1 MSKIISQ
8 ISFII
13 LLVFTLTSC
22 EKSNPVEQEEHFEP
36 MGLIIRDATKAVY
49 MKLWEGKLDTAYY
62 SKISILD
69 TGLTDAFYVTFLNDK
84 KEEIEAPESAK
95 LAYIVSDI
103 SIANVYQHQGEE
115 GDTEFH
121 LIPKKVG
128 ITDIEIRVLHND
140 HSDFK
145 TPKISLE
152 VKK

>member
-69 TGLTDAFYVTFLNDK
+69 TGLTDAFY
-84 KEEIEAPESAK
+84 
-95 LAYIVSDI
+95 
-103 SIANVYQHQGEE
+103 
-115 GDTEFH
+115 
-121 LIPKKVG
+121 
-128 ITDIEIRVLHND
+128 
-140 HSDFK
+140 
-145 TPKISLE
+145 ISLDRKSTRLNSSHITISYA
-152 VKK
+152 VF